1 MPTIGYL
8 LLPRPELEGI
18 IHLVKNCNKP
28 AFIWLKTQ
36 TNPILIYDQYGKL
49 RNNNKLPGKAKLKSS
64 KNG

>member
-18 IHLVKNCNKP
+18 IHLVKNFNKP

-36 TNPILIYDQYGKL
+36 TNPILIYYHYQQVWQI
-49 RNNNKLPGKAKLKSS
+49 AKQQQAAS
-64 KNG
+64 KNQN